1 MNRHSNQTLKIAD
14 DLVSNYSKRGR
25 GTLSI
30 SMSDLPTYEQQ
41 DLAAHMLCDDPMRA
55 SEALGEDNPFFER
68 AMKPSLIRAM
78 KASCQENNESC
89 LEFYKMGIVNYL
101 WNAMDEL
108 LQERMNERNLDERF
122 NRELYKE
129 PEKENQW
136 RPAC

>member
-68 AMKPSLIRAM
+68 GMKDLTGNCTRNQKKKISGGLLVNTIGIAMLLSWMLVCFWI
-78 KASCQENNESC
+78 
-89 LEFYKMGIVNYL
+89 ITNY
-101 WNAMDEL
+101 
-108 LQERMNERNLDERF
+108 
-122 NRELYKE
+122 
-129 PEKENQW
+129 
-136 RPAC
+136 